1 MSSRSSVPS
10 VAPITMQPP
19 QIILLSSRVMGL
31 GCLGFVVL
39 GFLWLAGND
48 GMEKKVRTTIMCYIG
63 TNLRIHSSSPSL
75 PKVSTTQITSEASN
89 VLSFP

>member
-1 MSSRSSVPS
+1 
-10 VAPITMQPP
+10 
-19 QIILLSSRVMGL
+19 MGL
-31 GCLGFVVL
+31 GCLGFGVL

-75 PKVSTTQITSEASN
+75 PKVSTTHKSHQKLPMSYPFLDFLSTAGN
-89 VLSFP
+89 NQQVVLLTA